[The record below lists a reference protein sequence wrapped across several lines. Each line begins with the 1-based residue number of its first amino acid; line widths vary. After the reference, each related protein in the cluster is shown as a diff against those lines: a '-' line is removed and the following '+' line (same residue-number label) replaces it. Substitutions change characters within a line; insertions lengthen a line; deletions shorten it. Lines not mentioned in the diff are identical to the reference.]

1 MKTKYICL
9 RLVRIIKKKKIGKH
23 ISHITLLEYL
33 LMAIM
38 VKDTITKSNKQILS
52 KMIYDHLILA
62 TN

>member
-1 MKTKYICL
+1 MSSSNNF
-9 RLVRIIKKKKIGKH
+9 KKEIGKH

-38 VKDTITKSNKQILS
+38 VKDTIKFIITKSNKQILS
-52 KMIYDHLILA
+52 KMIYYHFILA